1 MSYDLIR
8 LEVINNVK
16 VVNIKTLIIKYLHFY
31 YDKKVHYR

>member
-16 VVNIKTLIIKYLHFY
+16 VVNIKTLVIKYLHFLL
-31 YDKKVHYR
+31 